1 MNFWAILTMTLN
13 NSYIF
18 EIKDLEKLNFSE
30 TKYYF
35 ETLKITCCYFI
46 NKILINNSY
55 NLNVTFN
62 FETYSIDNSF
72 KLVENIFLLDKVRNN
87 YDFICY
93 RLEEIIELEL
103 AKFNILKNKELY
115 VLNIDLILLNNISII
130 LSCKVLKNQ

>member
-1 MNFWAILTMTLN
+1 MTLN

-103 AKFNILKNKELY
+103 AKFNMLKNKELY

>member
-1 MNFWAILTMTLN
+1 MTLN

-93 RLEEIIELEL
+93 RLEVIIELEL
-103 AKFNILKNKELY
+103 AKFTM
-115 VLNIDLILLNNISII
+115 LND
-130 LSCKVLKNQ
+130 K

>member
-1 MNFWAILTMTLN
+1 MTLN

-62 FETYSIDNSF
+62 FETYSIDNSS

-103 AKFNILKNKELY
+103 AKFNMLKNKELY

>member
-1 MNFWAILTMTLN
+1 VNFWAILTMTLN

-62 FETYSIDNSF
+62 FETYSINNSS

-103 AKFNILKNKELY
+103 AKFNMLKNKELY

-130 LSCKVLKNQ
+130 LSCKVIKNQ

>member
-1 MNFWAILTMTLN
+1 MTLN

-35 ETLKITCCYFI
+35 ETLKITCCYII

-62 FETYSIDNSF
+62 FETYPIDNSS

-103 AKFNILKNKELY
+103 AKFNMLKNKELY
-115 VLNIDLILLNNISII
+115 VLNIDLILLNNVSII